1 MKSDFRQFV
10 TPLAHPVTTSG
21 GDGKAALS
29 VIFWPIFNR
38 CHHCHYVATIKQHIK
53 EKVMKSIEVYRRKV
67 NNREKGSDSSDTCDT
82 AIAEQP
88 RSHVHTYTACCYLLW
103 GTYHRSKWKSP
114 DDRRIYDNGEAKSI
128 CVRLTGVNRRAALSK
143 LDTNAYE
150 FIEWWS

>member
-1 MKSDFRQFV
+1 MKSDFWQIV

-21 GDGKAALS
+21 CDGKAALS
-29 VIFWPIFNR
+29 VVFWRIFNL

-67 NNREKGSDSSDTCDT
+67 NNREKGGDSGDTCDT
-82 AIAEQP
+82 ATTEQP

-128 CVRLTGVNRRAALSK
+128 CVRLTGVNRQDALSK

-150 FIEWWS
+150 FIKWWS